1 MRGGIQLIV
10 RGCFGLHELIQHV
23 RFQAAC
29 SLTIQHSQT
38 GLTVFVRGQGAG
50 AVACPLR
57 PFFSLFV
64 VLVNGELRALQ
75 RHAGVAVLLA
85 QHELCGGGRCIRL
98 DLVGDAAVAGFAAVA
113 QGHGVA
119 HLVAGGS
126 TAILHIAVIHKDHGR
141 HIGDLHMEPAVLVR
155 FQDAV
160 HVARHLFAGGHADC
174 FVVIVKIQLD
184 RVDIAGGDGTIGG
197 ADVIPQL
204 DLLRSG
210 LPGRQI
216 LAGRVDDHLIVQLPV
231 VAGVLPAGL
240 FHLLHIAGDGGG
252 GGLGQ
257 IAPSGGVGVGQ
268 LAHRGVL
275 PAGIV
280 AHAHFVLD
288 ADAVFLLPRLV
299 VVADFNGEPPGSFVI
314 LCRRPVYFFI
324 LDLYKVAL
332 IQRDLDIIHL
342 EADVFRQGVGNR
354 DFVPIVGGGL
364 QHQLVVEV
372 VAAEVAQ
379 LEAVAAG
386 QITGLVAAALCGHA
400 LFKLLVAAVGIGV
413 RGLAAHAVDMDGVLI
428 GPHLTGGHVVALLV
442 GGDAGHRDAAHGVL
456 VVPGFHMDGKAAHT
470 GGRVICVY
478 LCCAVSVGVVGHLDG
493 VASLRIGQLRVVVHG
508 QGQIGLDGVIQLF
521 CNGIVGVLFCLALV
535 VLSVVQ
541 HIPQG
546 KLRFTGLVGGREV
559 PGGRLAPGGNGF
571 AQAPIAL
578 LQGDRIAGRE
588 GFAVLGGSGGIGH
601 VAAADGGGGAEGD
614 LQLVPAIHISGRDGV
629 AFAVVPEFLRA
640 DLFPADVYF
649 AHDLYARRQIILDH
663 IAHKEVAGDER
674 TGHTDRDLPFDLAIP
689 RLVLA
694 LLGDARL
701 LHGHRLKVAG
711 ILQPLYIGLRT
722 VDDDAGA
729 VFRVVEGSAVEQ
741 YRVAPEILFACI
753 QGREV
758 GERCLPGISTQG
770 QGIIQKLRHLRQ
782 VACGIHPVKNKA
794 VCNISAQQLIH
805 LAISFAQ
812 GIGDGHRIFGAIR
825 GLNADH
831 IVHLEGAIGQILHQW
846 LPDARIA
853 AVAVICRAELV
864 EDHIRFFRL
873 DGQGA
878 VVLEGEL
885 LLVLKVVGARR
896 NGGLEGTDEFQ
907 AGLVVGADELFV
919 RKGQGHFAVGVNGE
933 AAHDLCIAGL
943 VLVGLIHDVA
953 RRHIRHGQAFGQLVG
968 QGIVGGRQH
977 TGIHG
982 ILQVHADVGAAVHGH
997 AARADRRPC
1006 FSVGRLFIIDIRDP
1020 GVQIM
1025 VVPGSQQG
1033 DAVGVGV
1040 THPVHGGTKGALIFQ
1055 QRIAAVQLLLG
1066 ACRVRV
1072 LRGHSG
1078 GLGGIGPGHRDD
1090 TGHVGHGSGHLGHL
1104 AVHVAGDHGQGPG
1117 VGVHGGHDAHRLG
1130 GHGAGVHLRLGS
1142 RELGGG
1148 VGVLVQVQQGDAIGA
1163 LVHGHLL
1170 GGEGVVDDDI
1180 AGPCGGAVGVGEPLG
1195 AAQVT
1200 VQGHHARTLGHH
1212 RLGHTRKVQAVG
1224 QEHHVPGAVG
1234 VAVPGTIAGVA
1245 AQHLLVLHIQLEV
1258 LVALLVVQ
1266 LGLCHGEQVLG
1277 PVAVQG
1283 HVGRGLPFLGSLHVG
1298 LGIGQALHG
1307 VVVLRDG
1314 AHQLLGVAGVGVVM
1328 QHRLVRGGLGRLS
1341 GQVHHGAA
1349 GRHFLIGGVGLLHQ
1363 FAFVQAAHQL
1373 ILGGVAAVV
1382 VDMLELAAD
1391 ERTVLVK
1398 AVVGVLVLF
1407 LIAGQHPVLLVAGIG
1422 VLMGHPDGLRLGLH
1436 RLFRLFRAVG
1446 RHRIGAAVRRGDGR
1460 FRLALLVTAG
1470 EHFFVAGR
1478 RVLVLLVAAVVV
1490 GSHGDAHPME
1500 LPVDEQGGE
1509 QGQHQHQGHIAPG
1522 LYMLPA
1528 EPLDQPV
1535 DDILHSKHVLL
1546 VRSVPWQPHT
1556 AAGPQ
1561 KGPFIICATK
1571 ASQKFSTHCHYTI
1584 LGHSFQLRGV
1594 LFRQKNAH
1602 DAHHARGQGQPQH
1615 RAAQIEQGVGVGD
1628 LPGQHG
1634 ALRPVGRDQPHQRGE
1649 LGQQQPAHR
1658 RPGQVEQGVGRRQ
1671 TFGVPA
1677 LPHRCQH
1684 RRDGGADVVPQQH
1697 RDGTRKAQ
1705 QAPAVRPG
1713 AGGRPLQHRNGGGA
1727 ALHGKGHAKPCQ
1739 QAQAGAVPHLGHPL
1753 PEHRPRCQR
1762 LHGLGH
1768 DRDALKQQAESKQRL
1783 PGCVQT
1789 PAPREPEQQPRH
1801 QQQIPGILQ
1810 PEGQQLRGDRGAD
1823 VGSEHHRHGPLQ
1835 GQQPGPH
1842 KAQHQHRDRRAA
1854 LHHRRD
1860 RRPREHPGQRVGR
1873 EPGKGLPQGVPR
1885 RLLQSVREGVHT
1897 V

>member
-1 MRGGIQLIV
+1 MDAVHRRFHRLFGILVQPELADGQVAVHVAVLSSGGAGVAAHLHIAVQVHRLTVHSQGRGAIGLAGRLCKGLLLVLRAGVLAEQQVVRGGIQLIV

-38 GLTVFVRGQGAG
+38 GLTVFVRGQGAS
-50 AVACPLR
+50 AVAGPRDELPAYR
-57 PFFSLFV
+57 I

-126 TAILHIAVIHKDHGR
+126 AAILHIAVIHKDQGR
-141 HIGDLHMEPAVLVR
+141 HIGDLHMKPAVLVR

-204 DLLRSG
+204 DFLRFV

-216 LAGRVDDHLIVQLPV
+216 LAGRVDDHLIVQLPAV
-231 VAGVLPAGL
+231 VGVLPAGL

-252 GGLGQ
+252 GGLGPL
-257 IAPSGGVGVGQ
+257 APSGGVGVDQ

-275 PAGIV
+275 PSGIV
-280 AHAHFVLD
+280 VHVHLVQNAELVLC
-288 ADAVFLLPRLV
+288 VLV
-299 VVADFNGEPPGSFVI
+299 VALDGNGQLPGGFIIVYRGSGPFQRLDLIRGSFVHADRYPVGLELGVLRQGI
-314 LCRRPVYFFI
+314 GDNDVGIIIGSGLHHQLIVEVFAVEFTVLVGLVSALVTRFVLIAVRRHPFFKALVAVVGVLCRS
-324 LDLYKVAL
+324 L
-332 IQRDLDIIHL
+332 
-342 EADVFRQGVGNR
+342 
-354 DFVPIVGGGL
+354 
-364 QHQLVVEV
+364 
-372 VAAEVAQ
+372 
-379 LEAVAAG
+379 AV
-386 QITGLVAAALCGHA
+386 
-400 LFKLLVAAVGIGV
+400 
-413 RGLAAHAVDMDGVLI
+413 HAVDMDGVLI

-456 VVPGFHMDGKAAHT
+456 VVPGFHMDAEAAHT
-470 GGRVICVY
+470 GGRVTCVY
-478 LCCAVSVGVVGHLDG
+478 LFCAVSVGVVGHLDHVDRLL
-493 VASLRIGQLRVVVHG
+493 VAQLRVVEHG

-521 CNGIVGVLFCLALV
+521 CNGIVGVLFFLSLV

-578 LQGDRIAGRE
+578 PDVHSIRGLKGMVA
-588 GFAVLGGSGGIGH
+588 LGQDLCRVGH
-601 VAAADGGGGAEGD
+601 RAAADGGGGLKGD
-614 LQLVPAIHISGRDGV
+614 LQLCSIITRRDGIAVLQKILCRYRIV
-629 AFAVVPEFLRA
+629 AYLYIPYDFHTVWQVICDLAALQEIGPQERMGYLYSDRPLDAACFGVVLAFLLNARGFTCVPCVSRIFYIAPCLGFRRVVDDSDAVGHLVKVRIVPLNVVVP
-640 DLFPADVYF
+640 DV
-649 AHDLYARRQIILDH
+649 LLSGLQCRQRSKDH
-663 IAHKEVAGDER
+663 
-674 TGHTDRDLPFDLAIP
+674 
-689 RLVLA
+689 
-694 LLGDARL
+694 LG
-701 LHGHRLKVAG
+701 V
-711 ILQPLYIGLRT
+711 
-722 VDDDAGA
+722 
-729 VFRVVEGSAVEQ
+729 
-741 YRVAPEILFACI
+741 
-753 QGREV
+753 
-758 GERCLPGISTQG
+758 
-770 QGIIQKLRHLRQ
+770 
-782 VACGIHPVKNKA
+782 
-794 VCNISAQQLIH
+794 
-805 LAISFAQ
+805 
-812 GIGDGHRIFGAIR
+812 
-825 GLNADH
+825 
-831 IVHLEGAIGQILHQW
+831 
-846 LPDARIA
+846 
-853 AVAVICRAELV
+853 AVAVGFQFMRRDVNLRFCARSIHLVKFKGVYQIFAALQVVATVFAIPIRVQGIRKDHRVFGAVGGPHRHLIIIYKGAVLTVRNQRRPTPFADLYICRFL
-864 EDHIRFFRL
+864 L
-873 DGQGA
+873 DGQDA
-878 VVLEGEL
+878 VVLEFDL

-919 RKGQGHFAVGVNGE
+919 RKGQGHFAVGVDVI
-933 AAHDLCIAGL
+933 AAHDLCIVGL

-953 RRHIRHGQAFGQLVG
+953 HHHIRHGQAFGQLVG

-977 TGIHG
+977 TGFHG
-982 ILQVHADVGAAVHGH
+982 ILQVHADVGAAFHGH

-1020 GVQIM
+1020 GLQIM

-1040 THPVHGGTKGALIFQ
+1040 THPVHGGTKAILIFQ

-1066 ACRVRV
+1066 ACRV
-1072 LRGHSG
+1072 LRGRSG
-1078 GLGGIGPGHRDD
+1078 GLGGIGAGHRDD

-1224 QEHHVPGAVG
+1224 QKHHVPGTVG

-1245 AQHLLVLHIQLEV
+1245 AQHLLILHIQLEV

-1307 VVVLRDG
+1307 VVMLRDG
-1314 AHQLLGVAGVGVVM
+1314 AHQLLGVAGVGVMM

-1363 FAFVQAAHQL
+1363 FALVQAAHQL

-1382 VDMLELAAD
+1382 VDMLELATD

-1407 LIAGQHPVLLVAGIG
+1407 LTAGQHPVLLVAGIG

-1436 RLFRLFRAVG
+1436 RLFRLFRLSRAVG
-1446 RHRIGAAVRRGDGR
+1446 GHRIGAAVRRGDGR

-1509 QGQHQHQGHIAPG
+1509 QGQHQHHGHIAPG

-1571 ASQKFSTHCHYTI
+1571 ASQNLFDTLSLYHFRAFIST
-1584 LGHSFQLRGV
+1584 
-1594 LFRQKNAH
+1594 
-1602 DAHHARGQGQPQH
+1602 QG
-1615 RAAQIEQGVGVGD
+1615 RAS
-1628 LPGQHG
+1628 
-1634 ALRPVGRDQPHQRGE
+1634 
-1649 LGQQQPAHR
+1649 PAK
-1658 RPGQVEQGVGRRQ
+1658 EC
-1671 TFGVPA
+1671 T
-1677 LPHRCQH
+1677 RC
-1684 RRDGGADVVPQQH
+1684 
-1697 RDGTRKAQ
+1697 
-1705 QAPAVRPG
+1705 APCKG
-1713 AGGRPLQHRNGGGA
+1713 SGA
-1727 ALHGKGHAKPCQ
+1727 ATAPCS
-1739 QAQAGAVPHLGHPL
+1739 P
-1753 PEHRPRCQR
+1753 
-1762 LHGLGH
+1762 
-1768 DRDALKQQAESKQRL
+1768 D
-1783 PGCVQT
+1783 
-1789 PAPREPEQQPRH
+1789 
-1801 QQQIPGILQ
+1801 
-1810 PEGQQLRGDRGAD
+1810 
-1823 VGSEHHRHGPLQ
+1823 
-1835 GQQPGPH
+1835 
-1842 KAQHQHRDRRAA
+1842 
-1854 LHHRRD
+1854 
-1860 RRPREHPGQRVGR
+1860 
-1873 EPGKGLPQGVPR
+1873 
-1885 RLLQSVREGVHT
+1885 
-1897 V
+1897 

>member
-38 GLTVFVRGQGAG
+38 GLTVFVRGQGAS

-57 PFFSLFV
+57 PPFNRFV

-126 TAILHIAVIHKDHGR
+126 TAILHIAVIHKDQGR
-141 HIGDLHMEPAVLVR
+141 HIGDLHMEPAALVR

-160 HVARHLFAGGHADC
+160 KIAIHFLAEDHAFC
-174 FVVIVKIQLD
+174 FVVSVIIQLD

-216 LAGRVDDHLIVQLPV
+216 LVGRVDDHLIVQLPV

-257 IAPSGGVGVGQ
+257 LAPSGGVGVDQ

-386 QITGLVAAALCGHA
+386 QITGLVAAARCGHT
-400 LFKLLVAAVGIGV
+400 LFKLLVAAVGVLCRII
-413 RGLAAHAVDMDGVLI
+413 AAHAVDMDGVLI

-456 VVPGFHMDGKAAHT
+456 VVPGFHMDAEAAHT
-470 GGRVICVY
+470 GGRVTCVY

-493 VASLRIGQLRVVVHG
+493 VASLRIGQPRVVVHG

-546 KLRFTGLVGGREV
+546 KLRFTGLVGGQEV
-559 PGGRLAPGGNGF
+559 PGWRLAPGGNGF

-578 LQGDRIAGRE
+578 PDVHSIRGLKGMVA
-588 GFAVLGGSGGIGH
+588 LGQDLCLVGH
-601 VAAADGGGGAEGD
+601 RAAADGGGGLKGD
-614 LQLVPAIHISGRDGV
+614 LQLCFPILRRDGIAVLQKILCRYRIV
-629 AFAVVPEFLRA
+629 AYLYIPYDFYTVWQVICDLAALQEIGPQERMGYLYSDRPLDAACFGVVLAFLLNARGFTCVPCVSRIFYIAPCLGFRRVVDDSDAVGHIVKVRIVPLNVVVP
-640 DLFPADVYF
+640 DV
-649 AHDLYARRQIILDH
+649 LLSGLQCRQRSKDH
-663 IAHKEVAGDER
+663 
-674 TGHTDRDLPFDLAIP
+674 
-689 RLVLA
+689 
-694 LLGDARL
+694 LG
-701 LHGHRLKVAG
+701 V
-711 ILQPLYIGLRT
+711 
-722 VDDDAGA
+722 
-729 VFRVVEGSAVEQ
+729 
-741 YRVAPEILFACI
+741 
-753 QGREV
+753 
-758 GERCLPGISTQG
+758 
-770 QGIIQKLRHLRQ
+770 
-782 VACGIHPVKNKA
+782 
-794 VCNISAQQLIH
+794 
-805 LAISFAQ
+805 
-812 GIGDGHRIFGAIR
+812 
-825 GLNADH
+825 
-831 IVHLEGAIGQILHQW
+831 
-846 LPDARIA
+846 
-853 AVAVICRAELV
+853 AVAVGFQFMRRDVNLRFCARSIHLVKFKGVYQIFAALQVVATVFAIPIRVQGIRKDHRVFGAVGGPHRHLIIIYKGAVLTVRNQRRPTPFADLYICRFL
-864 EDHIRFFRL
+864 L
-873 DGQGA
+873 DGQDA
-878 VVLEGEL
+878 VVLEFDL

-896 NGGLEGTDEFQ
+896 NGGLEGTGEWQ
-907 AGLVVGADELFV
+907 AALVVGANELFV
-919 RKGQGHFAVGVNGE
+919 RKGQGHSAVGVNGE

-997 AARADRRPC
+997 AARADRCPC
-1006 FSVGRLFIIDIRDP
+1006 FPIGRLFIIDIRDP

-1025 VVPGSQQG
+1025 LVPGSQQG

-1040 THPVHGGTKGALIFQ
+1040 THPFHRGTKGALIFQ

-1066 ACRVRV
+1066 ACRV
-1072 LRGHSG
+1072 LRGRSG
-1078 GLGGIGPGHRDD
+1078 GLGGIGTGHRDD

-1314 AHQLLGVAGVGVVM
+1314 AHQLLGVAGVGVMM
-1328 QHRLVRGGLGRLS
+1328 QHRLVRGGLVRGGLGRLS

-1349 GRHFLIGGVGLLHQ
+1349 GRHFLIGGVGFFHQ

-1407 LIAGQHPVLLVAGIG
+1407 LTAGQHPVLLVAGIG

-1436 RLFRLFRAVG
+1436 RLFRLFRLGRAVG
-1446 RHRIGAAVRRGDGR
+1446 GHRIGAAVRRGDGR

-1509 QGQHQHQGHIAPG
+1509 QGQHQHHGHIAPG

-1546 VRSVPWQPHT
+1546 VCSVPWQPHT

-1561 KGPFIICATK
+1561 KGPSIICATK
-1571 ASQKFSTHCHYTI
+1571 ASQNFRYTVI
-1584 LGHSFQLRGV
+1584 
-1594 LFRQKNAH
+1594 
-1602 DAHHARGQGQPQH
+1602 
-1615 RAAQIEQGVGVGD
+1615 
-1628 LPGQHG
+1628 
-1634 ALRPVGRDQPHQRGE
+1634 
-1649 LGQQQPAHR
+1649 
-1658 RPGQVEQGVGRRQ
+1658 
-1671 TFGVPA
+1671 
-1677 LPHRCQH
+1677 
-1684 RRDGGADVVPQQH
+1684 
-1697 RDGTRKAQ
+1697 
-1705 QAPAVRPG
+1705 
-1713 AGGRPLQHRNGGGA
+1713 
-1727 ALHGKGHAKPCQ
+1727 
-1739 QAQAGAVPHLGHPL
+1739 
-1753 PEHRPRCQR
+1753 
-1762 LHGLGH
+1762 
-1768 DRDALKQQAESKQRL
+1768 
-1783 PGCVQT
+1783 
-1789 PAPREPEQQPRH
+1789 
-1801 QQQIPGILQ
+1801 IPF
-1810 PEGQQLRGDRGAD
+1810 
-1823 VGSEHHRHGPLQ
+1823 
-1835 GQQPGPH
+1835 
-1842 KAQHQHRDRRAA
+1842 
-1854 LHHRRD
+1854 
-1860 RRPREHPGQRVGR
+1860 
-1873 EPGKGLPQGVPR
+1873 
-1885 RLLQSVREGVHT
+1885 
-1897 V
+1897 

>member
-38 GLTVFVRGQGAG
+38 GLTVFVRGQGAR
-50 AVACPLR
+50 AVAGPRDELPAYR
-57 PFFSLFV
+57 I
-64 VLVNGELRALQ
+64 VLGNGELRALQ

-160 HVARHLFAGGHADC
+160 HVARHLYAGGHADC

-216 LAGRVDDHLIVQLPV
+216 IAGRVDDHPIVQLPV
-231 VAGVLPAGL
+231 VVGVLPAGL

-257 IAPSGGVGVGQ
+257 LAPSGGVGVDQ
-268 LAHRGVL
+268 FAHRGVL

-288 ADAVFLLPRLV
+288 ADAVFLLLRLV
-299 VVADFNGEPPGSFVI
+299 VVADFNGELPGSFVI
-314 LCRRPVYFFI
+314 LCRRPVYIFI
-324 LDLYKVAL
+324 ADLYKVAL

-386 QITGLVAAALCGHA
+386 QITGLVAAARCSHT
-400 LFKLLVAAVGIGV
+400 LFKLLVAAVGVLCRII
-413 RGLAAHAVDMDGVLI
+413 AAHAVDMDGVLI

-442 GGDAGHRDAAHGVL
+442 GGDARHLHTPHRVAICL
-456 VVPGFHMDGKAAHT
+456 VYLDGKAPHP
-470 GGRVICVY
+470 GG
-478 LCCAVSVGVVGHLDG
+478 GVVGSHRAACAVGTAVVGDG
-493 VASLRIGQLRVVVHG
+493 NDLVGLSLGIGHGATVVEG
-508 QGQIGLDGVIQLF
+508 QGQAIFQSLLQLCGV
-521 CNGIVGVLFCLALV
+521 GIVGVILGLAAFV
-535 VLSVVQ
+535 HSVLEAL
-541 HIPQG
+541 HQG
-546 KLRFTGLVGGREV
+546 KAACPCRIGCRDVPLGQALAAAGQLLAQGPIPLPDVHSIRGLKGV
-559 PGGRLAPGGNGF
+559 F
-571 AQAPIAL
+571 A
-578 LQGDRIAGRE
+578 
-588 GFAVLGGSGGIGH
+588 LGLDLCCIGH
-601 VAAADGGGGAEGD
+601 RAAADGGGGLKGD
-614 LQLVPAIHISGRDGV
+614 LQLCSIITRRDGIAVLQKILCRYRIV
-629 AFAVVPEFLRA
+629 AYLYIPYDFHTVWQVICDLAALQEIGPQERMGYLYSDRPLDAACFGVVLAFLLNARGFTCVPCVSRIFYIAPCLGFRRVVDDSDAVGHIVKVRIVPLNVVVP
-640 DLFPADVYF
+640 DV
-649 AHDLYARRQIILDH
+649 LLSGLQCRQRSKDH
-663 IAHKEVAGDER
+663 
-674 TGHTDRDLPFDLAIP
+674 
-689 RLVLA
+689 
-694 LLGDARL
+694 LG
-701 LHGHRLKVAG
+701 V
-711 ILQPLYIGLRT
+711 
-722 VDDDAGA
+722 
-729 VFRVVEGSAVEQ
+729 
-741 YRVAPEILFACI
+741 
-753 QGREV
+753 
-758 GERCLPGISTQG
+758 
-770 QGIIQKLRHLRQ
+770 
-782 VACGIHPVKNKA
+782 
-794 VCNISAQQLIH
+794 
-805 LAISFAQ
+805 
-812 GIGDGHRIFGAIR
+812 
-825 GLNADH
+825 
-831 IVHLEGAIGQILHQW
+831 
-846 LPDARIA
+846 
-853 AVAVICRAELV
+853 AVAVGFQFMRRDVNLRFCARSIHLVKFKGVYQIFAALQVVATVFAIPIRVQGIRKDHRVFGAVGGPHRHLIIIYKGAVLTVRNQRRPTPFADLYICRFL
-864 EDHIRFFRL
+864 L
-873 DGQGA
+873 DGQDA
-878 VVLEGEL
+878 VVLEFDL

-896 NGGLEGTDEFQ
+896 NGGLEGTGEWQ
-907 AGLVVGADELFV
+907 AALLVGADELFV

-953 RRHIRHGQAFGQLVG
+953 RHHIRHGQAFGQLVG

-997 AARADRRPC
+997 AARADRRPR

-1020 GVQIM
+1020 GLQIM

-1033 DAVGVGV
+1033 DAAGVGV
-1040 THPVHGGTKGALIFQ
+1040 THPVHGGTKAILIFQ

-1072 LRGHSG
+1072 LRSRSG
-1078 GLGGIGPGHRDD
+1078 GLGGIGAGHRDD

-1224 QEHHVPGAVG
+1224 QEHHVPGTVG

-1328 QHRLVRGGLGRLS
+1328 QHRLVRGGLGRLR

-1436 RLFRLFRAVG
+1436 RLFQLFRLFRAVG
-1446 RHRIGAAVRRGDGR
+1446 GHRIGAAVRRGDGR

-1561 KGPFIICATK
+1561 KGPFITCATK
-1571 ASQKFSTHCHYTI
+1571 ASQN
-1584 LGHSFQLRGV
+1584 
-1594 LFRQKNAH
+1594 LF
-1602 DAHHARGQGQPQH
+1602 DT
-1615 RAAQIEQGVGVGD
+1615 
-1628 LPGQHG
+1628 L
-1634 ALRPVGRDQPHQRGE
+1634 
-1649 LGQQQPAHR
+1649 
-1658 RPGQVEQGVGRRQ
+1658 
-1671 TFGVPA
+1671 
-1677 LPHRCQH
+1677 
-1684 RRDGGADVVPQQH
+1684 
-1697 RDGTRKAQ
+1697 
-1705 QAPAVRPG
+1705 
-1713 AGGRPLQHRNGGGA
+1713 
-1727 ALHGKGHAKPCQ
+1727 
-1739 QAQAGAVPHLGHPL
+1739 
-1753 PEHRPRCQR
+1753 
-1762 LHGLGH
+1762 
-1768 DRDALKQQAESKQRL
+1768 
-1783 PGCVQT
+1783 
-1789 PAPREPEQQPRH
+1789 
-1801 QQQIPGILQ
+1801 
-1810 PEGQQLRGDRGAD
+1810 
-1823 VGSEHHRHGPLQ
+1823 
-1835 GQQPGPH
+1835 
-1842 KAQHQHRDRRAA
+1842 
-1854 LHHRRD
+1854 
-1860 RRPREHPGQRVGR
+1860 
-1873 EPGKGLPQGVPR
+1873 
-1885 RLLQSVREGVHT
+1885 
-1897 V
+1897 

>member
-38 GLTVFVRGQGAG
+38 GLTVFVRGQGAR

-57 PFFSLFV
+57 PPFNRFV

-126 TAILHIAVIHKDHGR
+126 TAILHIAVIHKDQGR
-141 HIGDLHMEPAVLVR
+141 HIGDLHMKPAVLVR

-240 FHLLHIAGDGGG
+240 FHLFHIAGDGGG

-257 IAPSGGVGVGQ
+257 LAPGGGVGVDQ

-314 LCRRPVYFFI
+314 LCRRPVYIFI
-324 LDLYKVAL
+324 ADLYKIAL

-354 DFVPIVGGGL
+354 DLVPIIGGGL
-364 QHQLVVEV
+364 HHQLIVEV
-372 VAAEVAQ
+372 F
-379 LEAVAAG
+379 AVEF
-386 QITGLVAAALCGHA
+386 TVLVGLVSALVTRFVLIAVRRHPF
-400 LFKLLVAAVGIGV
+400 FKALVAVVGVLCRSLAV
-413 RGLAAHAVDMDGVLI
+413 HAVDMDGVLI
-428 GPHLTGGHVVALLV
+428 GPHLTGGHIVPLLM

-470 GGRVICVY
+470 DGRVTCVY

-493 VASLRIGQLRVVVHG
+493 VALRVSLRIGQPRVVVHG

-546 KLRFTGLVGGREV
+546 KLRFTGLVGGQEV

-578 LQGDRIAGRE
+578 PDVHSIRGLKGMVA
-588 GFAVLGGSGGIGH
+588 LGQDLCRVGH
-601 VAAADGGGGAEGD
+601 RAAADGGGGLKGD
-614 LQLVPAIHISGRDGV
+614 LQLCSIITRRDGIAVLQKILCRYRIV
-629 AFAVVPEFLRA
+629 AYLYIPYDFHTVWQVICDLAALQEIGPQERMGYLYSDRPLDAACFGVVLAFLLNARGFTCVPCVNRIFYIAPCLGFRRVVDDSDAVGHLVKVRIVPLNVVVP
-640 DLFPADVYF
+640 DV
-649 AHDLYARRQIILDH
+649 LLSGLQCRQRSKDH
-663 IAHKEVAGDER
+663 
-674 TGHTDRDLPFDLAIP
+674 
-689 RLVLA
+689 
-694 LLGDARL
+694 LG
-701 LHGHRLKVAG
+701 V
-711 ILQPLYIGLRT
+711 
-722 VDDDAGA
+722 
-729 VFRVVEGSAVEQ
+729 
-741 YRVAPEILFACI
+741 
-753 QGREV
+753 
-758 GERCLPGISTQG
+758 
-770 QGIIQKLRHLRQ
+770 
-782 VACGIHPVKNKA
+782 
-794 VCNISAQQLIH
+794 
-805 LAISFAQ
+805 
-812 GIGDGHRIFGAIR
+812 
-825 GLNADH
+825 
-831 IVHLEGAIGQILHQW
+831 
-846 LPDARIA
+846 
-853 AVAVICRAELV
+853 AVAVGFQFMRRDVNLRFCARSIHLVKFKGVYQIFAALQVVATVFAIPIRVQGIRKDHRVFGAVGGPHRHLIIIYKGAVLTVRNQRRPTPFADLYICRFL
-864 EDHIRFFRL
+864 L
-873 DGQGA
+873 DGQDA
-878 VVLEGEL
+878 VVLEFDL

-896 NGGLEGTDEFQ
+896 NGGLEGTGEWQ
-907 AGLVVGADELFV
+907 AALVVGTDELFV
-919 RKGQGHFAVGVNGE
+919 RKGQGHSAVGVNGE
-933 AAHDLCIAGL
+933 AAHDLCIVGL

-982 ILQVHADVGAAVHGH
+982 ILQVHADAGAAVHGH
-997 AARADRRPC
+997 AARADRRPF

-1040 THPVHGGTKGALIFQ
+1040 THPVHGGTKAILIFQ

-1066 ACRVRV
+1066 ACRV
-1072 LRGHSG
+1072 LRGRSG
-1078 GLGGIGPGHRDD
+1078 GLGGIGAGHRDD
-1090 TGHVGHGSGHLGHL
+1090 TGHVGHGSGHLGYL

-1314 AHQLLGVAGVGVVM
+1314 AHQLLGVAGVGVMM

-1363 FAFVQAAHQL
+1363 FALVQAAHQL

-1436 RLFRLFRAVG
+1436 RLFRLFRLGRAVG
-1446 RHRIGAAVRRGDGR
+1446 GHRIGAAVRRGDGR

-1509 QGQHQHQGHIAPG
+1509 QGQHQHHGHIAPG

-1546 VRSVPWQPHT
+1546 VCSVPWQPHT

-1571 ASQKFSTHCHYTI
+1571 ASQNLFDTLLLYHFKAFIST
-1584 LGHSFQLRGV
+1584 
-1594 LFRQKNAH
+1594 
-1602 DAHHARGQGQPQH
+1602 QG
-1615 RAAQIEQGVGVGD
+1615 RAS
-1628 LPGQHG
+1628 
-1634 ALRPVGRDQPHQRGE
+1634 
-1649 LGQQQPAHR
+1649 PAK
-1658 RPGQVEQGVGRRQ
+1658 EC
-1671 TFGVPA
+1671 T
-1677 LPHRCQH
+1677 RC
-1684 RRDGGADVVPQQH
+1684 
-1697 RDGTRKAQ
+1697 
-1705 QAPAVRPG
+1705 APCKG
-1713 AGGRPLQHRNGGGA
+1713 SGA
-1727 ALHGKGHAKPCQ
+1727 ATAPCS
-1739 QAQAGAVPHLGHPL
+1739 P
-1753 PEHRPRCQR
+1753 
-1762 LHGLGH
+1762 
-1768 DRDALKQQAESKQRL
+1768 D
-1783 PGCVQT
+1783 
-1789 PAPREPEQQPRH
+1789 
-1801 QQQIPGILQ
+1801 
-1810 PEGQQLRGDRGAD
+1810 
-1823 VGSEHHRHGPLQ
+1823 
-1835 GQQPGPH
+1835 
-1842 KAQHQHRDRRAA
+1842 
-1854 LHHRRD
+1854 
-1860 RRPREHPGQRVGR
+1860 
-1873 EPGKGLPQGVPR
+1873 
-1885 RLLQSVREGVHT
+1885 
-1897 V
+1897 

>member
-1 MRGGIQLIV
+1 
-10 RGCFGLHELIQHV
+10 
-23 RFQAAC
+23 
-29 SLTIQHSQT
+29 
-38 GLTVFVRGQGAG
+38 
-50 AVACPLR
+50 
-57 PFFSLFV
+57 
-64 VLVNGELRALQ
+64 
-75 RHAGVAVLLA
+75 
-85 QHELCGGGRCIRL
+85 
-98 DLVGDAAVAGFAAVA
+98 
-113 QGHGVA
+113 
-119 HLVAGGS
+119 
-126 TAILHIAVIHKDHGR
+126 
-141 HIGDLHMEPAVLVR
+141 
-155 FQDAV
+155 
-160 HVARHLFAGGHADC
+160 
-174 FVVIVKIQLD
+174 
-184 RVDIAGGDGTIGG
+184 
-197 ADVIPQL
+197 
-204 DLLRSG
+204 
-210 LPGRQI
+210 
-216 LAGRVDDHLIVQLPV
+216 
-231 VAGVLPAGL
+231 
-240 FHLLHIAGDGGG
+240 
-252 GGLGQ
+252 
-257 IAPSGGVGVGQ
+257 
-268 LAHRGVL
+268 
-275 PAGIV
+275 
-280 AHAHFVLD
+280 
-288 ADAVFLLPRLV
+288 
-299 VVADFNGEPPGSFVI
+299 
-314 LCRRPVYFFI
+314 
-324 LDLYKVAL
+324 
-332 IQRDLDIIHL
+332 
-342 EADVFRQGVGNR
+342 
-354 DFVPIVGGGL
+354 
-364 QHQLVVEV
+364 
-372 VAAEVAQ
+372 
-379 LEAVAAG
+379 
-386 QITGLVAAALCGHA
+386 
-400 LFKLLVAAVGIGV
+400 
-413 RGLAAHAVDMDGVLI
+413 MDGVLI
-428 GPHLTGGHVVALLV
+428 GPHLTGGHVVPLLV

-493 VASLRIGQLRVVVHG
+493 VARHVSLRIGQLRVVEHG

-521 CNGIVGVLFCLALV
+521 CNGIVGVLFFLALV

-559 PGGRLAPGGNGF
+559 PGGHLAPGGNGF
-571 AQAPIAL
+571 AQTPIAL

-588 GFAVLGGSGGIGH
+588 GFAVLGGRGGIGH

-629 AFAVVPEFLRA
+629 ADAVVPEFLRA

-649 AHDLYARRQIILDH
+649 AHDLYALRQIILDH
-663 IAHKEVAGDER
+663 IAHKEVAGDDR
-674 TGHTDRDLPFDLAIP
+674 IGHTDRDLPLDLAIL

-701 LHGHRLKVAG
+701 LHGQRLKVAG
-711 ILQPLYIGLRT
+711 ILQIVYIGHRT

-741 YRVAPEILFACI
+741 HRVAPEILFACI

-758 GERCLPGISTQG
+758 FNFNGLGVRSF
-770 QGIIQKLRHLRQ
+770 RQ
-782 VACGIHPVKNKA
+782 SVRREGRLLCQRPLGIHLVKNKA

-805 LAISFAQ
+805 LAISFVQ

-831 IVHLEGAIGQILHQW
+831 IVHLEGAVGQILHQW
-846 LPDARIA
+846 LFDARIA

-864 EDHIRFFRL
+864 EDHIRFFRF
-873 DGQGA
+873 DGQDA
-878 VVLEGEL
+878 VVLEFDL

-896 NGGLEGTDEFQ
+896 NGGLEGTGEWQ
-907 AGLVVGADELFV
+907 AALLVGADELFV
-919 RKGQGHFAVGVNGE
+919 RKGQGHFAVGVDVIS
-933 AAHDLCIAGL
+933 AHDLCIVGL

-953 RRHIRHGQAFGQLVG
+953 LHHIRHGQAFGQLVG
-968 QGIVGGRQH
+968 QGIVVGRQH
-977 TGIHG
+977 TGFHG
-982 ILQVHADVGAAVHGH
+982 ILQVHADAGAAFHGH

-1006 FSVGRLFIIDIRDP
+1006 FPVGRLFIIDIRDP

-1040 THPVHGGTKGALIFQ
+1040 THPVHGGTKAILIFQ

-1066 ACRVRV
+1066 ACRV

-1078 GLGGIGPGHRDD
+1078 GLGGIGAGHRDD

-1148 VGVLVQVQQGDAIGA
+1148 VGVLVQIQQGDAIGA

-1328 QHRLVRGGLGRLS
+1328 QHRLLRDGLGRLS

-1349 GRHFLIGGVGLLHQ
+1349 GRHFLIGGVGFLHQ

-1382 VDMLELAAD
+1382 VDMFELAAD

-1407 LIAGQHPVLLVAGIG
+1407 LTAGQHPVLLVAGIG

-1436 RLFRLFRAVG
+1436 RLFRLSRAVG
-1446 RHRIGAAVRRGDGR
+1446 GHRIGAAVRRGDGR

-1509 QGQHQHQGHIAPG
+1509 QGQHQHHGHIAPG

-1561 KGPFIICATK
+1561 RVRLSFVQQKRHKIC
-1571 ASQKFSTHCHYTI
+1571 SIHCHYTI
-1584 LGHSFQLRGV
+1584 LRRSFQLRGACFSGKRMHTMRTMQGV
-1594 LFRQKNAH
+1594 RGSHSTVQPRLNRVWALAICRASTALSGPWGETSRTSAVNWGSSSQHTAAPDRLNRAWAAARRLASRLCPT
-1602 DAHHARGQGQPQH
+1602 DASTAVTVVPMLSPNSTGMAPARPSRHPPSGPG
-1615 RAAQIEQGVGVGD
+1615 RAATCCSTAMVAELLCTARVM
-1628 LPGQHG
+1628 PSP
-1634 ALRPVGRDQPHQRGE
+1634 ASRP
-1649 LGQQQPAHR
+1649 
-1658 RPGQVEQGVGRRQ
+1658 RPGRCRTWAIHCRNTG
-1671 TFGVPA
+1671 PA
-1677 LPHRCQH
+1677 ANGSMASAMTAMPSNSRPNANSAC
-1684 RRDGGADVVPQQH
+1684 
-1697 RDGTRKAQ
+1697 
-1705 QAPAVRPG
+1705 PA
-1713 AGGRPLQHRNGGGA
+1713 A
-1727 ALHGKGHAKPCQ
+1727 C
-1739 QAQAGAVPHLGHPL
+1739 
-1753 PEHRPRCQR
+1753 
-1762 LHGLGH
+1762 
-1768 DRDALKQQAESKQRL
+1768 
-1783 PGCVQT
+1783 
-1789 PAPREPEQQPRH
+1789 
-1801 QQQIPGILQ
+1801 
-1810 PEGQQLRGDRGAD
+1810 
-1823 VGSEHHRHGPLQ
+1823 
-1835 GQQPGPH
+1835 
-1842 KAQHQHRDRRAA
+1842 
-1854 LHHRRD
+1854 
-1860 RRPREHPGQRVGR
+1860 RRPRPANQSSSPATSSRYRASSSRKASNCAVTVVPMLAPNTTGTARCRVSSPAPTRPSTSTVTAELLCTTAVTAAPVSTPASGWAVSR
-1873 EPGKGLPQGVPR
+1873 ARACR
-1885 RLLQSVREGVHT
+1885 RVSPAACCKASVRVSILYKKSAAPPNNCRIIHKRCSMPDAPLCFMCMRDTNVCELL
-1897 V
+1897 

>member
-1 MRGGIQLIV
+1 MVAL
-10 RGCFGLHELIQHV
+10 
-23 RFQAAC
+23 
-29 SLTIQHSQT
+29 
-38 GLTVFVRGQGAG
+38 GQD
-50 AVACPLR
+50 
-57 PFFSLFV
+57 
-64 VLVNGELRALQ
+64 
-75 RHAGVAVLLA
+75 
-85 QHELCGGGRCIRL
+85 LC
-98 DLVGDAAVAGFAAVA
+98 LVG
-113 QGHGVA
+113 
-119 HLVAGGS
+119 
-126 TAILHIAVIHKDHGR
+126 
-141 HIGDLHMEPAVLVR
+141 
-155 FQDAV
+155 
-160 HVARHLFAGGHADC
+160 
-174 FVVIVKIQLD
+174 
-184 RVDIAGGDGTIGG
+184 
-197 ADVIPQL
+197 
-204 DLLRSG
+204 
-210 LPGRQI
+210 
-216 LAGRVDDHLIVQLPV
+216 
-231 VAGVLPAGL
+231 
-240 FHLLHIAGDGGG
+240 
-252 GGLGQ
+252 
-257 IAPSGGVGVGQ
+257 
-268 LAHRGVL
+268 HR
-275 PAGIV
+275 
-280 AHAHFVLD
+280 
-288 ADAVFLLPRLV
+288 
-299 VVADFNGEPPGSFVI
+299 
-314 LCRRPVYFFI
+314 
-324 LDLYKVAL
+324 
-332 IQRDLDIIHL
+332 
-342 EADVFRQGVGNR
+342 
-354 DFVPIVGGGL
+354 
-364 QHQLVVEV
+364 
-372 VAAEVAQ
+372 
-379 LEAVAAG
+379 
-386 QITGLVAAALCGHA
+386 
-400 LFKLLVAAVGIGV
+400 
-413 RGLAAHAVDMDGVLI
+413 
-428 GPHLTGGHVVALLV
+428 
-442 GGDAGHRDAAHGVL
+442 
-456 VVPGFHMDGKAAHT
+456 
-470 GGRVICVY
+470 
-478 LCCAVSVGVVGHLDG
+478 
-493 VASLRIGQLRVVVHG
+493 
-508 QGQIGLDGVIQLF
+508 
-521 CNGIVGVLFCLALV
+521 
-535 VLSVVQ
+535 
-541 HIPQG
+541 
-546 KLRFTGLVGGREV
+546 
-559 PGGRLAPGGNGF
+559 
-571 AQAPIAL
+571 
-578 LQGDRIAGRE
+578 
-588 GFAVLGGSGGIGH
+588 
-601 VAAADGGGGAEGD
+601 AAADGGGGLKGD
-614 LQLVPAIHISGRDGV
+614 LQLCLPILRRDGIAVLQKILCRYRIV
-629 AFAVVPEFLRA
+629 AYLYIPYDFHTVWQVICDLAALQEIGPQERMGYLYSDRPLDAACFGVVLAFLLNARGFTCVPCVNRIFYIAPCLGFRRVVDDSDAVGHIVKVRIVPLNVVVP
-640 DLFPADVYF
+640 DV
-649 AHDLYARRQIILDH
+649 LLSGLQCRQRSKDH
-663 IAHKEVAGDER
+663 
-674 TGHTDRDLPFDLAIP
+674 
-689 RLVLA
+689 
-694 LLGDARL
+694 LG
-701 LHGHRLKVAG
+701 V
-711 ILQPLYIGLRT
+711 
-722 VDDDAGA
+722 
-729 VFRVVEGSAVEQ
+729 
-741 YRVAPEILFACI
+741 
-753 QGREV
+753 
-758 GERCLPGISTQG
+758 
-770 QGIIQKLRHLRQ
+770 
-782 VACGIHPVKNKA
+782 
-794 VCNISAQQLIH
+794 
-805 LAISFAQ
+805 
-812 GIGDGHRIFGAIR
+812 
-825 GLNADH
+825 
-831 IVHLEGAIGQILHQW
+831 
-846 LPDARIA
+846 
-853 AVAVICRAELV
+853 AVAVGFQFMRRDVNLRFCARSIHLVKFKGVYQIFAALQVVATVFAIPIRVQGIRKDHRVFGAVGGLHRHLVIIYKGAVLTVRNRRIPTLLIDLYICRFL
-864 EDHIRFFRL
+864 L
-873 DGQGA
+873 DGQDA
-878 VVLEGEL
+878 VVLEFDF

-896 NGGLEGTDEFQ
+896 NGGLEGTGEWQ
-907 AGLVVGADELFV
+907 AALLVGTDELFV

-953 RRHIRHGQAFGQLVG
+953 RHHIRHGQAFGQLVG

-982 ILQVHADVGAAVHGH
+982 ILQVHADAGAAVHGH
-997 AARADRRPC
+997 AARADRCPC
-1006 FSVGRLFIIDIRDP
+1006 FSVGRLFIIDSRDP

-1040 THPVHGGTKGALIFQ
+1040 THPVHGGTKALLIFQ

-1066 ACRVRV
+1066 ACRV
-1072 LRGHSG
+1072 LRGRSG
-1078 GLGGIGPGHRDD
+1078 GLGGIGTGHRDD

-1148 VGVLVQVQQGDAIGA
+1148 VGVLVQVQQGNAIGA

-1212 RLGHTRKVQAVG
+1212 RLGHTRKMQAVG

-1307 VVVLRDG
+1307 VVMLRDG
-1314 AHQLLGVAGVGVVM
+1314 AHQLLGVAGVGVMM

-1363 FAFVQAAHQL
+1363 FALVQAAHQL

-1407 LIAGQHPVLLVAGIG
+1407 LTAGQHPVLLVAGIG

-1436 RLFRLFRAVG
+1436 RLFRLFRLGRAVG
-1446 RHRIGAAVRRGDGR
+1446 GHRIGAAVRRGDGR
-1460 FRLALLVTAG
+1460 FRFALLVTAG

-1571 ASQKFSTHCHYTI
+1571 ASQNLFDTLSLYHFKTFISTQ
-1584 LGHSFQLRGV
+1584 GGV
-1594 LFRQKNAH
+1594 PFRQKNAH

-1697 RDGTRKAQ
+1697 RDGSRKAQ

-1713 AGGRPLQHRNGGGA
+1713 AGGYLLQHRNGGGA
-1727 ALHGKGHAKPCQ
+1727 ALHGKGHAQPCQ

-1753 PEHRPRCQR
+1753 PEHRPCCQW

>member
-1 MRGGIQLIV
+1 MVAL
-10 RGCFGLHELIQHV
+10 
-23 RFQAAC
+23 
-29 SLTIQHSQT
+29 
-38 GLTVFVRGQGAG
+38 GQD
-50 AVACPLR
+50 
-57 PFFSLFV
+57 
-64 VLVNGELRALQ
+64 
-75 RHAGVAVLLA
+75 
-85 QHELCGGGRCIRL
+85 LC
-98 DLVGDAAVAGFAAVA
+98 LVG
-113 QGHGVA
+113 
-119 HLVAGGS
+119 
-126 TAILHIAVIHKDHGR
+126 
-141 HIGDLHMEPAVLVR
+141 
-155 FQDAV
+155 
-160 HVARHLFAGGHADC
+160 
-174 FVVIVKIQLD
+174 
-184 RVDIAGGDGTIGG
+184 
-197 ADVIPQL
+197 
-204 DLLRSG
+204 
-210 LPGRQI
+210 
-216 LAGRVDDHLIVQLPV
+216 
-231 VAGVLPAGL
+231 
-240 FHLLHIAGDGGG
+240 
-252 GGLGQ
+252 
-257 IAPSGGVGVGQ
+257 
-268 LAHRGVL
+268 HR
-275 PAGIV
+275 
-280 AHAHFVLD
+280 
-288 ADAVFLLPRLV
+288 
-299 VVADFNGEPPGSFVI
+299 
-314 LCRRPVYFFI
+314 
-324 LDLYKVAL
+324 
-332 IQRDLDIIHL
+332 
-342 EADVFRQGVGNR
+342 
-354 DFVPIVGGGL
+354 
-364 QHQLVVEV
+364 
-372 VAAEVAQ
+372 
-379 LEAVAAG
+379 
-386 QITGLVAAALCGHA
+386 
-400 LFKLLVAAVGIGV
+400 
-413 RGLAAHAVDMDGVLI
+413 
-428 GPHLTGGHVVALLV
+428 
-442 GGDAGHRDAAHGVL
+442 
-456 VVPGFHMDGKAAHT
+456 
-470 GGRVICVY
+470 
-478 LCCAVSVGVVGHLDG
+478 
-493 VASLRIGQLRVVVHG
+493 
-508 QGQIGLDGVIQLF
+508 
-521 CNGIVGVLFCLALV
+521 
-535 VLSVVQ
+535 
-541 HIPQG
+541 
-546 KLRFTGLVGGREV
+546 
-559 PGGRLAPGGNGF
+559 
-571 AQAPIAL
+571 
-578 LQGDRIAGRE
+578 
-588 GFAVLGGSGGIGH
+588 
-601 VAAADGGGGAEGD
+601 AAADGGGGLKGD
-614 LQLVPAIHISGRDGV
+614 LQLCLPILRRDGIAILLEFLCRYRIV
-629 AFAVVPEFLRA
+629 AYLYIPYDFHTVWQVICDLAALQEIGPQERMGYLYSDRPLDAACFGVVLAFLLNARGFTCVPCVSRIFYIAPCLGFRRVVDDSDAVGHLVKVRIVPLNVVVP
-640 DLFPADVYF
+640 DV
-649 AHDLYARRQIILDH
+649 LLSGLQCRQRSKDH
-663 IAHKEVAGDER
+663 
-674 TGHTDRDLPFDLAIP
+674 
-689 RLVLA
+689 
-694 LLGDARL
+694 LG
-701 LHGHRLKVAG
+701 V
-711 ILQPLYIGLRT
+711 
-722 VDDDAGA
+722 
-729 VFRVVEGSAVEQ
+729 
-741 YRVAPEILFACI
+741 
-753 QGREV
+753 
-758 GERCLPGISTQG
+758 
-770 QGIIQKLRHLRQ
+770 
-782 VACGIHPVKNKA
+782 
-794 VCNISAQQLIH
+794 
-805 LAISFAQ
+805 
-812 GIGDGHRIFGAIR
+812 
-825 GLNADH
+825 
-831 IVHLEGAIGQILHQW
+831 
-846 LPDARIA
+846 
-853 AVAVICRAELV
+853 AVAVGFQFMRRDVNLRFCARSIHLVKFKGVYQIFAALQVVATVFAIPIRVQGIRKDHRVFGAVGGPHRHLIIIYKGAVLTVRNQRRPTPFADLYICRFL
-864 EDHIRFFRL
+864 L
-873 DGQGA
+873 DGQDA
-878 VVLEGEL
+878 VVLEFDL

-896 NGGLEGTDEFQ
+896 NGGLEGTGEWQ
-907 AGLVVGADELFV
+907 AALLVGADELFV

-953 RRHIRHGQAFGQLVG
+953 RHHIRHGQAFGQLVG

-982 ILQVHADVGAAVHGH
+982 ILQVHADAGAAFHGH

-1006 FSVGRLFIIDIRDP
+1006 FPVGRLFIIDIRDP
-1020 GVQIM
+1020 GAQIM

-1040 THPVHGGTKGALIFQ
+1040 THPVHGGTKAILIFQ

-1066 ACRVRV
+1066 ACRV
-1072 LRGHSG
+1072 LRGRSG
-1078 GLGGIGPGHRDD
+1078 GLGGIGAGHRDD

-1436 RLFRLFRAVG
+1436 RLFRLFRLGRAVG
-1446 RHRIGAAVRRGDGR
+1446 GHRIGAAVRRGDGR

-1509 QGQHQHQGHIAPG
+1509 QGQHQHHGHIAPG

-1571 ASQKFSTHCHYTI
+1571 ASQNLFDTLSLYHFKAFISTQ
-1584 LGHSFQLRGV
+1584 GGV

-1671 TFGVPA
+1671 TLGVPA

-1697 RDGTRKAQ
+1697 RDGSRKAQ

-1713 AGGRPLQHRNGGGA
+1713 AGGHLLQHRNGGGA
-1727 ALHGKGHAKPCQ
+1727 ALHGKGHAQPCQ

-1768 DRDALKQQAESKQRL
+1768 DRNALKQQAESKQRL

-1860 RRPREHPGQRVGR
+1860 HRSREHPGQRVGR

>member
-1 MRGGIQLIV
+1 MEGQGQALFQSPLQLCGVGVVGVQLGLAAFVHSVLEGLHQGKAAFASCIGGRDIPFGQALAAAGQLLAQGPSSLPDGLGSRGLKDLVALGQDLCLVGHRAAAQGGGGLKGDLQLCSTIVLRDGIAVFLEFLCRYRIV
-10 RGCFGLHELIQHV
+10 AYLYIPYDFHTLRQAIRDPAALQEIGPQKRMGYFYGDGPLDAACFGVVLAVLLNA
-23 RFQAAC
+23 RGF
-29 SLTIQHSQT
+29 T
-38 GLTVFVRGQGAG
+38 GVP
-50 AVACPLR
+50 C
-57 PFFSLFV
+57 FSLFLLAPCLRCCRIEDGTDAV
-64 VLVNGELRALQ
+64 GHFVKVRIVPLNVIVPDVLFFDSQCFQVLNDHLGVA
-75 RHAGVAVLLA
+75 VAVLLDRA
-85 QHELCGGGRCIRL
+85 GERQDLRLCTRCI
-98 DLVGDAAVAGFAAVA
+98 
-113 QGHGVA
+113 
-119 HLVAGGS
+119 HLVKFKGAFQVLAALQVIAS
-126 TAILHIAVIHKDHGR
+126 T
-141 HIGDLHMEPAVLVR
+141 
-155 FQDAV
+155 DAPLIRV
-160 HVARHLFAGGHADC
+160 QGIRKGH
-174 FVVIVKIQLD
+174 
-184 RVDIAGGDGTIGG
+184 RVFGT
-197 ADVIPQL
+197 V
-204 DLLRSG
+204 
-210 LPGRQI
+210 
-216 LAGRVDDHLIVQLPV
+216 
-231 VAGVLPAGL
+231 
-240 FHLLHIAGDGGG
+240 
-252 GGLGQ
+252 GGL
-257 IAPSGGVGVGQ
+257 
-268 LAHRGVL
+268 HRHHIMVYEGATFRMIL
-275 PAGIV
+275 KGTPI
-280 AHAHFVLD
+280 
-288 ADAVFLLPRLV
+288 
-299 VVADFNGEPPGSFVI
+299 GSVPFT
-314 LCRRPVYFFI
+314 
-324 LDLYKVAL
+324 DLY
-332 IQRDLDIIHL
+332 IR
-342 EADVFRQGVGNR
+342 
-354 DFVPIVGGGL
+354 
-364 QHQLVVEV
+364 
-372 VAAEVAQ
+372 
-379 LEAVAAG
+379 
-386 QITGLVAAALCGHA
+386 
-400 LFKLLVAAVGIGV
+400 
-413 RGLAAHAVDMDGVLI
+413 
-428 GPHLTGGHVVALLV
+428 
-442 GGDAGHRDAAHGVL
+442 
-456 VVPGFHMDGKAAHT
+456 
-470 GGRVICVY
+470 
-478 LCCAVSVGVVGHLDG
+478 
-493 VASLRIGQLRVVVHG
+493 
-508 QGQIGLDGVIQLF
+508 
-521 CNGIVGVLFCLALV
+521 
-535 VLSVVQ
+535 
-541 HIPQG
+541 
-546 KLRFTGLVGGREV
+546 RFL
-559 PGGRLAPGGNGF
+559 
-571 AQAPIAL
+571 
-578 LQGDRIAGRE
+578 
-588 GFAVLGGSGGIGH
+588 
-601 VAAADGGGGAEGD
+601 
-614 LQLVPAIHISGRDGV
+614 
-629 AFAVVPEFLRA
+629 
-640 DLFPADVYF
+640 
-649 AHDLYARRQIILDH
+649 
-663 IAHKEVAGDER
+663 
-674 TGHTDRDLPFDLAIP
+674 
-689 RLVLA
+689 
-694 LLGDARL
+694 
-701 LHGHRLKVAG
+701 
-711 ILQPLYIGLRT
+711 
-722 VDDDAGA
+722 
-729 VFRVVEGSAVEQ
+729 
-741 YRVAPEILFACI
+741 
-753 QGREV
+753 
-758 GERCLPGISTQG
+758 
-770 QGIIQKLRHLRQ
+770 
-782 VACGIHPVKNKA
+782 
-794 VCNISAQQLIH
+794 
-805 LAISFAQ
+805 
-812 GIGDGHRIFGAIR
+812 
-825 GLNADH
+825 
-831 IVHLEGAIGQILHQW
+831 
-846 LPDARIA
+846 
-853 AVAVICRAELV
+853 
-864 EDHIRFFRL
+864 L
-873 DGQGA
+873 DGQGVA
-878 VVLEGEL
+878 LFKGDGFVILKIICPYFPGELEGSGKLQVAVGIQTGEL
-885 LLVLKVVGARR
+885 HTFVKGQLCQAVGVDGIGANDLVVVGLVQDLAGGGLLGLHGIRQLVAQGPPVRLQGARR
-896 NGGLEGTDEFQ
+896 
-907 AGLVVGADELFV
+907 
-919 RKGQGHFAVGVNGE
+919 
-933 AAHDLCIAGL
+933 
-943 VLVGLIHDVA
+943 
-953 RRHIRHGQAFGQLVG
+953 QLVG
-968 QGIVGGRQH
+968 HGDLHVGTAFHFIPHQG
-977 TGIHG
+977 
-982 ILQVHADVGAAVHGH
+982 LPGA
-997 AARADRRPC
+997 
-1006 FSVGRLFIIDIRDP
+1006 IDLLLELRFGDP
-1020 GVQIM
+1020 AGVQIHLRTGSFCQQSRGIG
-1025 VVPGSQQG
+1025 VLLPGLADPFHRSPK
-1033 DAVGVGV
+1033 AI
-1040 THPVHGGTKGALIFQ
+1040 LIFQ

-1066 ACRVRV
+1066 ACRV

-1078 GLGGIGPGHRDD
+1078 GLGGIGAGHRDD
-1090 TGHVGHGSGHLGHL
+1090 TGHVGHGNGHLGHL

-1224 QEHHVPGAVG
+1224 QEHHVPGTVG

-1328 QHRLVRGGLGRLS
+1328 QHRLVRGGLGRLR

-1363 FAFVQAAHQL
+1363 FALVQAAHQL

-1436 RLFRLFRAVG
+1436 RLFRLFRLGRAVG
-1446 RHRIGAAVRRGDGR
+1446 GHQIGAAVRRGDGR

-1478 RVLVLLVAAVVV
+1478 RVLVLLVAAMVV

-1509 QGQHQHQGHIAPG
+1509 QGQHQHHGHIAPG

-1556 AAGPQ
+1556 TAGPQ
-1561 KGPFIICATK
+1561 KGQFLVCATK
-1571 ASQKFSTHCHYTI
+1571 ASQNCSIHCHYTI
-1584 LGHSFQLRGV
+1584 LRRSFQLRGV

-1658 RPGQVEQGVGRRQ
+1658 CPGQVEQRMGRRQ

-1697 RDGTRKAQ
+1697 RDGSRKAQ

-1713 AGGRPLQHRNGGGA
+1713 AGGRLLQHRNGGGA
-1727 ALHGKGHAKPCQ
+1727 ALHGKGHAQPCQ

-1753 PEHRPRCQR
+1753 PEHRPCCQR

-1768 DRDALKQQAESKQRL
+1768 DRDALKQQAERKQRL

-1801 QQQIPGILQ
+1801 QQQIPGIPQ

-1823 VGSEHHRHGPLQ
+1823 VGPEHHRHGPLQ

>member
-1 MRGGIQLIV
+1 MRLVGIRVIVLDIDGKLPRGRVIGCRGLGRGQLI
-10 RGCFGLHELIQHV
+10 RLYKG
-23 RFQAAC
+23 
-29 SLTIQHSQT
+29 
-38 GLTVFVRGQGAG
+38 
-50 AVACPLR
+50 
-57 PFFSLFV
+57 
-64 VLVNGELRALQ
+64 VLV
-75 RHAGVAVLLA
+75 
-85 QHELCGGGRCIRL
+85 
-98 DLVGDAAVAGFAAVA
+98 
-113 QGHGVA
+113 
-119 HLVAGGS
+119 
-126 TAILHIAVIHKDHGR
+126 
-141 HIGDLHMEPAVLVR
+141 
-155 FQDAV
+155 
-160 HVARHLFAGGHADC
+160 
-174 FVVIVKIQLD
+174 
-184 RVDIAGGDGTIGG
+184 
-197 ADVIPQL
+197 
-204 DLLRSG
+204 
-210 LPGRQI
+210 
-216 LAGRVDDHLIVQLPV
+216 
-231 VAGVLPAGL
+231 
-240 FHLLHIAGDGGG
+240 
-252 GGLGQ
+252 
-257 IAPSGGVGVGQ
+257 
-268 LAHRGVL
+268 
-275 PAGIV
+275 
-280 AHAHFVLD
+280 
-288 ADAVFLLPRLV
+288 
-299 VVADFNGEPPGSFVI
+299 
-314 LCRRPVYFFI
+314 
-324 LDLYKVAL
+324 
-332 IQRDLDIIHL
+332 QRDLHAVDCEVHI
-342 EADVFRQGVGNR
+342 FRQDIG
-354 DFVPIVGGGL
+354 DFDGIRIVLIGL
-364 QHQLVVEV
+364 QYQLVAQLVVAEV
-372 VAAEVAQ
+372 V
-379 LEAVAAG
+379 LFKGVAAG

-400 LFKLLVAAVGIGV
+400 LFKLLVAAVGVLCRII
-413 RGLAAHAVDMDGVLI
+413 AAHAVDMDGVLI

-456 VVPGFHMDGKAAHT
+456 AVPGFHMDAEAAHT
-470 GGRVICVY
+470 GGRVICVHLLGTVF
-478 LCCAVSVGVVGHLDG
+478 LCIIGHLDG
-493 VASLRIGQLRVVVHG
+493 VARRDSLRIGQPRVVVHG

-578 LQGDRIAGRE
+578 PDVHSIRGLKGMVA
-588 GFAVLGGSGGIGH
+588 LGQDLCLVGH
-601 VAAADGGGGAEGD
+601 RAAADGGGGLKGD
-614 LQLVPAIHISGRDGV
+614 LQLCSTKLFRVCRDGITVLQKFLCRYRIV
-629 AFAVVPEFLRA
+629 A
-640 DLFPADVYF
+640 Y
-649 AHDLYARRQIILDH
+649 LYIPYDF
-663 IAHKEVAGDER
+663 
-674 TGHTDRDLPFDLAIP
+674 HTVWQVICDLAALQEIGP
-689 RLVLA
+689 QERMGYLYSDRPLDAACFGVVLA
-694 LLGDARL
+694 FLLNAR
-701 LHGHRLKVAG
+701 GFTCVPCVNR
-711 ILQPLYIGLRT
+711 IFYIVPCLGFRRV
-722 VDDDAGA
+722 VDDSDAVGHLVKVRIVPLNVIVPDVLLSGLQCRQRSKDHLGVA
-729 VFRVVEGSAVEQ
+729 VAVGFQLIQREGN
-741 YRVAPEILFACI
+741 LCFFAR
-753 QGREV
+753 G
-758 GERCLPGISTQG
+758 
-770 QGIIQKLRHLRQ
+770 
-782 VACGIHPVKNKA
+782 
-794 VCNISAQQLIH
+794 IH
-805 LAISFAQ
+805 LAEFKAICQVCAALQVVATVFAIPIRVQ
-812 GIGDGHRIFGAIR
+812 GIRKDHRVFGAVG
-825 GLNADH
+825 GLHRHLVIIYKGAVLTVRNQRRPTPFAD
-831 IVHLEGAIGQILHQW
+831 LY
-846 LPDARIA
+846 
-853 AVAVICRAELV
+853 ICRFL
-864 EDHIRFFRL
+864 L
-873 DGQGA
+873 DGQDA
-878 VVLEGEL
+878 VVLEFDL

-896 NGGLEGTDEFQ
+896 NGGLEGTGECQ
-907 AGLVVGADELFV
+907 AALLVGTDELFV
-919 RKGQGHFAVGVNGE
+919 RKGQGHSAVGVNGE

-953 RRHIRHGQAFGQLVG
+953 RHHIRHGQAFGQLVG

-1006 FSVGRLFIIDIRDP
+1006 FPVGRLFIIDIRDP

-1040 THPVHGGTKGALIFQ
+1040 THPVHGGTKAILIFQ

-1066 ACRVRV
+1066 ACRV
-1072 LRGHSG
+1072 LRGRSG
-1078 GLGGIGPGHRDD
+1078 GLGGIGTGHRDD

-1224 QEHHVPGAVG
+1224 QEHHVPGTVG

-1328 QHRLVRGGLGRLS
+1328 QHRLVRGGLGRLR

-1363 FAFVQAAHQL
+1363 FALVQAAHQL

-1436 RLFRLFRAVG
+1436 RLFQLFRLGRAVG
-1446 RHRIGAAVRRGDGR
+1446 GHQIGAAIRRGDGR
-1460 FRLALLVTAG
+1460 FRFALLVTAG

-1509 QGQHQHQGHIAPG
+1509 QGQHQHHGHIAPG

-1571 ASQKFSTHCHYTI
+1571 ASQNLFDTLLLYHFKAFISTQ
-1584 LGHSFQLRGV
+1584 GGV
-1594 LFRQKNAH
+1594 LLRQKNAH

-1671 TFGVPA
+1671 TLGVPA

-1697 RDGTRKAQ
+1697 RDGSRKAQ

-1713 AGGRPLQHRNGGGA
+1713 AGGYLLQHRNGGGA
-1727 ALHGKGHAKPCQ
+1727 ALHGKGHAQPCQ

-1768 DRDALKQQAESKQRL
+1768 DRDALKQQAERKQRL

-1801 QQQIPGILQ
+1801 QQQIPGIFQ

-1842 KAQHQHRDRRAA
+1842 KAQHQHRDRRTA

>member
-38 GLTVFVRGQGAG
+38 GLTVFVRGQGAR
-50 AVACPLR
+50 AVAGPRDELPAYR
-57 PFFSLFV
+57 I
-64 VLVNGELRALQ
+64 VLENGELRALQ

-216 LAGRVDDHLIVQLPV
+216 IAGRVDDHLIVQLPV

-240 FHLLHIAGDGGG
+240 FHLFHIAGDGGG

-257 IAPSGGVGVGQ
+257 LAPGGGVGVDQ

-299 VVADFNGEPPGSFVI
+299 VVSDFNGELPGSFVI
-314 LCRRPVYFFI
+314 LCRRPVYIFI
-324 LDLYKVAL
+324 ADLYKIAL

-354 DFVPIVGGGL
+354 DLVPIIGGGL
-364 QHQLVVEV
+364 QHQLIVEV
-372 VAAEVAQ
+372 F
-379 LEAVAAG
+379 AVEF
-386 QITGLVAAALCGHA
+386 TVLVGLVSALVTRFVLIAVSRHPF
-400 LFKLLVAAVGIGV
+400 FKALVAVVGVLCRSLAV
-413 RGLAAHAVDMDGVLI
+413 HAVDMDGVLI

-456 VVPGFHMDGKAAHT
+456 VVPGFHMDAEAAHT
-470 GGRVICVY
+470 GGRVICVHLLGTVF
-478 LCCAVSVGVVGHLDG
+478 LCIIGHLDG
-493 VASLRIGQLRVVVHG
+493 VARRDSLRIGQLRVVVHG

-559 PGGRLAPGGNGF
+559 PGWRLAPGGNGF

-614 LQLVPAIHISGRDGV
+614 LQLAPAIHISGRDGV

-640 DLFPADVYF
+640 DLFPANVYF

-878 VVLEGEL
+878 VVLEGDL

-896 NGGLEGTDEFQ
+896 NGGLEGTGEWQ
-907 AGLVVGADELFV
+907 AALLVGADELFV

-933 AAHDLCIAGL
+933 AAHDLCIACL

-953 RRHIRHGQAFGQLVG
+953 RHHIRHGQAFGQLVG
-968 QGIVGGRQH
+968 QGIVVGRQH

-982 ILQVHADVGAAVHGH
+982 ILQVHADAGAAVHGH

-1006 FSVGRLFIIDIRDP
+1006 FPVGRLFIIDIRDP

-1040 THPVHGGTKGALIFQ
+1040 THPVHGGTKAILIFQ

-1072 LRGHSG
+1072 LRSRSG
-1078 GLGGIGPGHRDD
+1078 GLGGIGAGHRDD

-1224 QEHHVPGAVG
+1224 QEHHVPGTVG

-1328 QHRLVRGGLGRLS
+1328 QHRLLRGGLGRLS

-1436 RLFRLFRAVG
+1436 RLFRLFRLGRAVG
-1446 RHRIGAAVRRGDGR
+1446 GHRIGAAVRRGDGR

-1509 QGQHQHQGHIAPG
+1509 QGQHQHHGHIAPG

-1571 ASQKFSTHCHYTI
+1571 ASQN
-1584 LGHSFQLRGV
+1584 
-1594 LFRQKNAH
+1594 LF
-1602 DAHHARGQGQPQH
+1602 DT
-1615 RAAQIEQGVGVGD
+1615 
-1628 LPGQHG
+1628 L
-1634 ALRPVGRDQPHQRGE
+1634 
-1649 LGQQQPAHR
+1649 
-1658 RPGQVEQGVGRRQ
+1658 
-1671 TFGVPA
+1671 
-1677 LPHRCQH
+1677 
-1684 RRDGGADVVPQQH
+1684 
-1697 RDGTRKAQ
+1697 
-1705 QAPAVRPG
+1705 
-1713 AGGRPLQHRNGGGA
+1713 
-1727 ALHGKGHAKPCQ
+1727 
-1739 QAQAGAVPHLGHPL
+1739 
-1753 PEHRPRCQR
+1753 
-1762 LHGLGH
+1762 
-1768 DRDALKQQAESKQRL
+1768 
-1783 PGCVQT
+1783 
-1789 PAPREPEQQPRH
+1789 
-1801 QQQIPGILQ
+1801 
-1810 PEGQQLRGDRGAD
+1810 
-1823 VGSEHHRHGPLQ
+1823 
-1835 GQQPGPH
+1835 
-1842 KAQHQHRDRRAA
+1842 
-1854 LHHRRD
+1854 
-1860 RRPREHPGQRVGR
+1860 
-1873 EPGKGLPQGVPR
+1873 
-1885 RLLQSVREGVHT
+1885 
-1897 V
+1897 

>member
-1 MRGGIQLIV
+1 
-10 RGCFGLHELIQHV
+10 
-23 RFQAAC
+23 
-29 SLTIQHSQT
+29 
-38 GLTVFVRGQGAG
+38 
-50 AVACPLR
+50 
-57 PFFSLFV
+57 
-64 VLVNGELRALQ
+64 
-75 RHAGVAVLLA
+75 
-85 QHELCGGGRCIRL
+85 
-98 DLVGDAAVAGFAAVA
+98 
-113 QGHGVA
+113 
-119 HLVAGGS
+119 
-126 TAILHIAVIHKDHGR
+126 
-141 HIGDLHMEPAVLVR
+141 MEPAVLVR

-160 HVARHLFAGGHADC
+160 HVALQLFAGGHAVC
-174 FVVIVKIQLD
+174 FVVIVIIQPD

-204 DLLRSG
+204 DRLRFG

-240 FHLLHIAGDGGG
+240 FHLLHLAGDGGG

-257 IAPSGGVGVGQ
+257 LAPSGAVRIDQ

-275 PAGIV
+275 PGGIV

-288 ADAVFLLPRLV
+288 ADAVFLPRLV
-299 VVADFNGEPPGSFVI
+299 VIADFNGELPGSFVI
-314 LCRRPVYFFI
+314 LCRRPVYIFI
-324 LDLYKVAL
+324 ADLYKVAL

-342 EADVFRQGVGNR
+342 EADVFRQGIGNR
-354 DFVPIVGGGL
+354 DLVPIIGGGL
-364 QHQLVVEV
+364 QHQLIVEV

-413 RGLAAHAVDMDGVLI
+413 RGLAAHALDMDGVLI
-428 GPHLTGGHVVALLV
+428 GPHLTGGHIVPLLV
-442 GGDAGHRDAAHGVL
+442 GGDAGHRDAAHGVIL
-456 VVPGFHMDGKAAHT
+456 VPGCHLDGKAAHV
-470 GGRVICVY
+470 GG
-478 LCCAVSVGVVGHLDG
+478 GVVCRYNAAALDTAVIG
-493 VASLRIGQLRVVVHG
+493 DLDRVACVDRLLVAQRCVIVHG
-508 QGQIGLDGVIQLF
+508 QGQIGLDSSIQL
-521 CNGIVGVLFCLALV
+521 CRIGIVGVFRCLLGIIH
-535 VLSVVQ
+535 SVTQ

-546 KLRFTGLVGGREV
+546 KLCLTGLVGGRDV
-559 PGGRLAPGGNGF
+559 PGGVLAAGGEFF
-571 AQAPIAL
+571 AQGPIAL
-578 LQGDRIAGRE
+578 PDVHGSRVLKDM
-588 GFAVLGGSGGIGH
+588 FALGQDLCRVGH
-601 VAAADGGGGAEGD
+601 RAAAQGGGGLKGD
-614 LQLVPAIHISGRDGV
+614 GQLRPREIRRDGITVLQKVLCRYRIV
-629 AFAVVPEFLRA
+629 A
-640 DLFPADVYF
+640 Y
-649 AHDLYARRQIILDH
+649 LYIPYDF
-663 IAHKEVAGDER
+663 
-674 TGHTDRDLPFDLAIP
+674 HTIWQVICDLAALQEIGSQERMGYLYSDRP
-689 RLVLA
+689 LDVACFGVVLA
-694 LLGDARL
+694 LLLNTLGFTC
-701 LHGHRLKVAG
+701 VPCVSP
-711 ILQPLYIGLRT
+711 IFYIEPCLGFRRV
-722 VDDDAGA
+722 VDDSDAAGHF
-729 VFRVVEGSAVEQ
+729 VKVRIVPLNVVVPDVLLSGLQCSQ
-741 YRVAPEILFACI
+741 R
-753 QGREV
+753 
-758 GERCLPGISTQG
+758 S
-770 QGIIQKLRHLRQ
+770 KDHLG
-782 VACGIHPVKNKA
+782 V
-794 VCNISAQQLIH
+794 
-805 LAISFAQ
+805 
-812 GIGDGHRIFGAIR
+812 
-825 GLNADH
+825 
-831 IVHLEGAIGQILHQW
+831 
-846 LPDARIA
+846 
-853 AVAVICRAELV
+853 AVAVGFQFMLRDVNLRFCARSIHLVKFKGVYQIFAALQVVATVFAIPIRVQGIRKDHRVFGAVGGLHRHLVIIYKGAVLTVRNQRRPTPFADLYICRFL
-864 EDHIRFFRL
+864 L

-878 VVLEGEL
+878 TVLEL
-885 LLVLKVVGARR
+885 DLLVFVKAVGARR
-896 NGGLEGTDEFQ
+896 NGGLEGTDECQ
-907 AGLVVGADELFV
+907 AALVVGTDEPSV
-919 RKGQGHFAVGVNGE
+919 RKGQGHCAVGVNGE

-968 QGIVGGRQH
+968 QGIVVGRQH
-977 TGIHG
+977 TGSHG
-982 ILQVHADVGAAVHGH
+982 ILQVNADVGAAFHGH
-997 AARADRRPC
+997 VARADRCPC
-1006 FSVGRLFIIDIRDP
+1006 FPVGRLFIIDSRDP
-1020 GVQIM
+1020 GAQV
-1025 VVPGSQQG
+1025 VGVPGSQQG

-1040 THPVHGGTKGALIFQ
+1040 THPVHGGTKAILIFQ

-1066 ACRVRV
+1066 ACRV

-1078 GLGGIGPGHRDD
+1078 GLGGIGTGHRDD

-1314 AHQLLGVAGVGVVM
+1314 AHQLLGVAGVGVMM
-1328 QHRLVRGGLGRLS
+1328 QHRLVRGGLGRLR
-1341 GQVHHGAA
+1341 GQVHHGAD

-1382 VDMLELAAD
+1382 VDMLKLAAD

-1436 RLFRLFRAVG
+1436 RLFRLFRLGRAVG
-1446 RHRIGAAVRRGDGR
+1446 GHQIGAAVRRGDGR

-1509 QGQHQHQGHIAPG
+1509 QGQHQHHGHIAPG

-1561 KGPFIICATK
+1561 KGPFIVCATK
-1571 ASQKFSTHCHYTI
+1571 ASQNFRYTVI
-1584 LGHSFQLRGV
+1584 
-1594 LFRQKNAH
+1594 
-1602 DAHHARGQGQPQH
+1602 
-1615 RAAQIEQGVGVGD
+1615 
-1628 LPGQHG
+1628 
-1634 ALRPVGRDQPHQRGE
+1634 
-1649 LGQQQPAHR
+1649 
-1658 RPGQVEQGVGRRQ
+1658 
-1671 TFGVPA
+1671 
-1677 LPHRCQH
+1677 
-1684 RRDGGADVVPQQH
+1684 
-1697 RDGTRKAQ
+1697 
-1705 QAPAVRPG
+1705 
-1713 AGGRPLQHRNGGGA
+1713 
-1727 ALHGKGHAKPCQ
+1727 
-1739 QAQAGAVPHLGHPL
+1739 
-1753 PEHRPRCQR
+1753 
-1762 LHGLGH
+1762 
-1768 DRDALKQQAESKQRL
+1768 
-1783 PGCVQT
+1783 
-1789 PAPREPEQQPRH
+1789 
-1801 QQQIPGILQ
+1801 IPF
-1810 PEGQQLRGDRGAD
+1810 
-1823 VGSEHHRHGPLQ
+1823 
-1835 GQQPGPH
+1835 
-1842 KAQHQHRDRRAA
+1842 
-1854 LHHRRD
+1854 
-1860 RRPREHPGQRVGR
+1860 
-1873 EPGKGLPQGVPR
+1873 
-1885 RLLQSVREGVHT
+1885 
-1897 V
+1897 

>member
-1 MRGGIQLIV
+1 MVGLVQGSFVKKRSVLVIVGVPPHFDVDAVHRRFHRLFGILVQPELADGQVAVHVAVLSSGGAGVAAHLHIAVQVHRLGAHGQGRGAIGLAGRLCKGLLLVLRAGVLAEQQVVRGGIQLIV

-38 GLTVFVRGQGAG
+38 GLTVFVRGQGAR
-50 AVACPLR
+50 AVAGPRDELPAYR
-57 PFFSLFV
+57 I
-64 VLVNGELRALQ
+64 VLENGELRALQ

-252 GGLGQ
+252 GGLGLL
-257 IAPSGGVGVGQ
+257 APSGGVGVDQ

-288 ADAVFLLPRLV
+288 ADAVFLLLRLV
-299 VVADFNGEPPGSFVI
+299 VVADFNGELPGSFVI
-314 LCRRPVYFFI
+314 LCRRPVYIFI
-324 LDLYKVAL
+324 ADLYKIAL
-332 IQRDLDIIHL
+332 IQRDLDILHL
-342 EADVFRQGVGNR
+342 EADVFRQGVGDN
-354 DFVPIVGGGL
+354 DVLGIVGGGL

-413 RGLAAHAVDMDGVLI
+413 RGLAAHALDMDGVLI
-428 GPHLTGGHVVALLV
+428 DPHLTGGHVVALLV

-456 VVPGFHMDGKAAHT
+456 AVPGFHMDAEAAHT
-470 GGRVICVY
+470 GGRVTCVY

-493 VASLRIGQLRVVVHG
+493 VARHVSLRIGQLRVVEHG

-521 CNGIVGVLFCLALV
+521 CNGIVGVLFFLALV

-546 KLRFTGLVGGREV
+546 KLCLTGLVGGREV

-601 VAAADGGGGAEGD
+601 VAAADGGGGLKGD
-614 LQLVPAIHISGRDGV
+614 LQLCFPILRRDGIAVLQKILCRYRIV
-629 AFAVVPEFLRA
+629 AYLYIPYDFYTVWQGICDFAALQEIGPQQRMG
-640 DLFPADVYF
+640 YF
-649 AHDLYARRQIILDH
+649 YGDGPLDAAC
-663 IAHKEVAGDER
+663 IGV
-674 TGHTDRDLPFDLAIP
+674 
-689 RLVLA
+689 VLA
-694 LLGDARL
+694 LLLNARVFTGVPCVSL
-701 LHGHRLKVAG
+701 GHHVPCLGFCRV
-711 ILQPLYIGLRT
+711 
-722 VDDDAGA
+722 VDDTDAAGHFVKVRIVPLNVVVPDVLFSDLQWIQRAKDHLGVAVAIRCPLIHRDRHDLRFCTRSIHLVKFKGVYQIFAALQVVATVFAIPIRVQGVRKEHLLFGA
-729 VFRVVEGSAVEQ
+729 AGG
-741 YRVAPEILFACI
+741 LH
-753 QGREV
+753 
-758 GERCLPGISTQG
+758 
-770 QGIIQKLRHLRQ
+770 RHLIM
-782 VACGIHPVKNKA
+782 VY
-794 VCNISAQQLIH
+794 
-805 LAISFAQ
+805 
-812 GIGDGHRIFGAIR
+812 
-825 GLNADH
+825 
-831 IVHLEGAIGQILHQW
+831 EGAIFRMILKGTISVGAPFAD
-846 LPDARIA
+846 LY
-853 AVAVICRAELV
+853 
-864 EDHIRFFRL
+864 IRFFRL

-878 VVLEGEL
+878 AVLEFDF

-896 NGGLEGTDEFQ
+896 NGGLEGTGEWQ
-907 AGLVVGADELFV
+907 AALLVGTDELFV

-977 TGIHG
+977 TGFHG
-982 ILQVHADVGAAVHGH
+982 ILQVHADAGAAVHGH

-1006 FSVGRLFIIDIRDP
+1006 FPIGRLFIIDIRDP

-1025 VVPGSQQG
+1025 LVPGSQQG

-1040 THPVHGGTKGALIFQ
+1040 THPVHGSPKALLIFQ

-1066 ACRVRV
+1066 ACRV
-1072 LRGHSG
+1072 LRSRSG
-1078 GLGGIGPGHRDD
+1078 GLGGIGAGHRDD

-1363 FAFVQAAHQL
+1363 FALVQAAHQL

-1436 RLFRLFRAVG
+1436 RLFRLFRLGRAVG
-1446 RHRIGAAVRRGDGR
+1446 GHRIGAAVRRGDGR

-1509 QGQHQHQGHIAPG
+1509 QGQHQHHGHIAPG

-1571 ASQKFSTHCHYTI
+1571 ASQNLFDTLSLYHFRAFIST
-1584 LGHSFQLRGV
+1584 
-1594 LFRQKNAH
+1594 
-1602 DAHHARGQGQPQH
+1602 QG
-1615 RAAQIEQGVGVGD
+1615 RAS
-1628 LPGQHG
+1628 
-1634 ALRPVGRDQPHQRGE
+1634 
-1649 LGQQQPAHR
+1649 PAK
-1658 RPGQVEQGVGRRQ
+1658 EC
-1671 TFGVPA
+1671 T
-1677 LPHRCQH
+1677 RC
-1684 RRDGGADVVPQQH
+1684 
-1697 RDGTRKAQ
+1697 
-1705 QAPAVRPG
+1705 APCKG
-1713 AGGRPLQHRNGGGA
+1713 SGA
-1727 ALHGKGHAKPCQ
+1727 ATAPCS
-1739 QAQAGAVPHLGHPL
+1739 P
-1753 PEHRPRCQR
+1753 
-1762 LHGLGH
+1762 
-1768 DRDALKQQAESKQRL
+1768 D
-1783 PGCVQT
+1783 
-1789 PAPREPEQQPRH
+1789 
-1801 QQQIPGILQ
+1801 
-1810 PEGQQLRGDRGAD
+1810 
-1823 VGSEHHRHGPLQ
+1823 
-1835 GQQPGPH
+1835 
-1842 KAQHQHRDRRAA
+1842 
-1854 LHHRRD
+1854 
-1860 RRPREHPGQRVGR
+1860 
-1873 EPGKGLPQGVPR
+1873 
-1885 RLLQSVREGVHT
+1885 
-1897 V
+1897 